1 MALPLDPRC
10 RRRNASRVLQTR
22 PSRNPESGLIVPIII
37 IAVAALLTAGG
48 AWFFSMR
55 GGDLSPAEAQR
66 LVQSGAVLVDVR
78 SREEYGSG
86 HVPGAINLP
95 VQELPQRMGE
105 LPRDK
110 PLVLYCRSGHR
121 SGRATEMLRQAGY
134 QGVHNL
140 GAMGRWPGPTTAAA
154 AP

>member
-1 MALPLDPRC
+1 VAHPAA
-10 RRRNASRVLQTR
+10 RNK
-22 PSRNPESGLIVPIII
+22 ESGLIVPIII
-37 IAVAALLTAGG
+37 IAVAAVLTAGG

-55 GGDLSPAEAQR
+55 RGDVSPAEAQR

-78 SREEYGSG
+78 SREEYGAG

-95 VQELPQRMGE
+95 VQELPQRMAE

-134 QGVHNL
+134 GGVHNL
-140 GAMGRWPGPTTAAA
+140 GAMGRWPGPTTTPG